1 MHLASAGTFF
11 TVRFI
16 VRKSTVFSDWKRSA
30 ISRALARAIK
40 GACNGAGLGMK
51 IALRM
56 RFQWCSHSSSS
67 LLSLVIENGLPFR
80 GRRMHGDRPL
90 ERGRF
95 SDILAGAR
103 ARSPESRSLQL
114 LLEVAFTE
122 LVLQA
127 TLYMKHDVIR
137 LGRVWAQLVN

>member
-1 MHLASAGTFF
+1 
-11 TVRFI
+11 
-16 VRKSTVFSDWKRSA
+16 
-30 ISRALARAIK
+30 
-40 GACNGAGLGMK
+40 
-51 IALRM
+51 
-56 RFQWCSHSSSS
+56 
-67 LLSLVIENGLPFR
+67 
-80 GRRMHGDRPL
+80 MHGDRLL

-127 TLYMKHDVIR
+127 TLYMKHDVIW
-137 LGRVWAQLVN
+137 LGRGWAQLVG